1 MQEMQKM
8 WVQSLG
14 QKDPLEKKMVTHSSI
29 LVWRIPWTEKP
40 GEVHGVARVG
50 HNWVTSLSLFTFM
63 HWRRK
68 WQPTPVFL
76 PGESPGQRSLV
87 GCTSMGLH
95 RVGDN
100 WSNLAEAAAA
110 AAAAAAVA
118 KSCPILFNFMD
129 YSPLDY
135 SSSVHGIF
143 QARILEWVTIFFS
156 RRTSQPRDRTHTFC
170 ASCINKQILHHWA
183 TTWLIRVYSLPIN
196 MYLLPF
202 WGSLFWTHKF
212 RFPITNCSCHLCIHN
227 NLSHNIYQSIE
238 WCHLFLNCKY
248 PSLDSNFIFISV
260 TWYSKVIYKL
270 MNEYRYLCCA

>member
-1 MQEMQKM
+1 MHTSVLKIYQSDYPQSSWEILTFLNSAMRYKEESEV
-8 WVQSLG
+8 VQAFLTLCNPMDCSLP
-14 QKDPLEKKMVTHSSI
+14 D
-29 LVWRIPWTEKP
+29 
-40 GEVHGVARVG
+40 
-50 HNWVTSLSLFTFM
+50 F
-63 HWRRK
+63 
-68 WQPTPVFL
+68 
-76 PGESPGQRSLV
+76 
-87 GCTSMGLH
+87 
-95 RVGDN
+95 
-100 WSNLAEAAAA
+100 
-110 AAAAAAVA
+110 
-118 KSCPILFNFMD
+118 
-129 YSPLDY
+129 
-135 SSSVHGIF
+135 SVHGIF